1 MNAEVPQAKTVWLMK
16 RNCSFTPKQVGIFYL
31 SMVCFSGLITTYFW
45 LIGAWMVVPFT
56 LIELSVLGIALL
68 IYARHAR
75 DYEKITLQNSELVI
89 ELNLGYKKSLT
100 QWNAPWVRVKD
111 PESLYDRKKDLVI
124 LESGAQTISI
134 GQFILAEKRHDLAK
148 EIRQALSL
156 CLHYNSRMNQQPFKL
171 LALITSVVIISACG
185 KGPDQEPLPR
195 LVKVVVLGQSSEV
208 IQEPGVMKDPGV
220 LRFDASGKVMEV
232 LAKSGDAVLPG
243 QSLARIIPN
252 GVSSESSV
260 MISYRAAKAEL
271 QSAEADF
278 KRYTDLKNKNFIS
291 ASEFD
296 RRVATIESVRA
307 KYEQAIENIG
317 FVTLRALEAGKVSQ
331 MNIAVGQ
338 VVSNQDVVGKIIT
351 DKTSKK
357 IEKNNSNNSN
367 NNNNNPKTTSKT
379 ALKIPTTAIHS
390 DGVSVFKLTLDQG
403 SQSTGKISAVKL
415 VLGKIDD
422 QSAELMSGLVV
433 GDIVIATGW
442 HALSEGQQVRIAIA
456 EKAQ

>member
-1 MNAEVPQAKTVWLMK
+1 
-16 RNCSFTPKQVGIFYL
+16 
-31 SMVCFSGLITTYFW
+31 
-45 LIGAWMVVPFT
+45 
-56 LIELSVLGIALL
+56 
-68 IYARHAR
+68 
-75 DYEKITLQNSELVI
+75 
-89 ELNLGYKKSLT
+89 
-100 QWNAPWVRVKD
+100 
-111 PESLYDRKKDLVI
+111 
-124 LESGAQTISI
+124 
-134 GQFILAEKRHDLAK
+134 
-148 EIRQALSL
+148 
-156 CLHYNSRMNQQPFKL
+156 MNQQPLKL
-171 LALITSVVIISACG
+171 LALITSIIFFSACG

-195 LVKVVVLGQSSEV
+195 LVKVVVLGQASEV
-208 IQEPGVMKDPGV
+208 VSEMGVIKDPGV

-232 LAKSGDAVLPG
+232 LTKSGDVVLPG

-252 GVSSESSV
+252 SVSSESSV

-296 RRVATIESVRA
+296 RRLATIQSARA
-307 KYEQAIENIG
+307 KYEQAIESIG

-331 MNIAVGQ
+331 MNITVGQ

-351 DKTSKK
+351 DKTSQKS
-357 IEKNNSNNSN
+357 EKNNSN
-367 NNNNNPKTTSKT
+367 NNNNAKTGSRA

-422 QSAELMSGLVV
+422 QSAELVSGLVA

>member
-1 MNAEVPQAKTVWLMK
+1 MNP
-16 RNCSFTPKQVGIFYL
+16 
-31 SMVCFSGLITTYFW
+31 
-45 LIGAWMVVPFT
+45 
-56 LIELSVLGIALL
+56 
-68 IYARHAR
+68 
-75 DYEKITLQNSELVI
+75 
-89 ELNLGYKKSLT
+89 
-100 QWNAPWVRVKD
+100 
-111 PESLYDRKKDLVI
+111 
-124 LESGAQTISI
+124 
-134 GQFILAEKRHDLAK
+134 
-148 EIRQALSL
+148 
-156 CLHYNSRMNQQPFKL
+156 QPFKL
-171 LALITSVVIISACG
+171 LALITSILIFSACG

-195 LVKVVVLGQSSEV
+195 LVKVVVLGQAGEAVSEMG
-208 IQEPGVMKDPGV
+208 IIKDPGV

-252 GVSSESSV
+252 SVSSESSV

-296 RRVATIESVRA
+296 RRVATIESARA
-307 KYEQAIENIG
+307 KYEQSIESIG
-317 FVTLRALEAGKVSQ
+317 FVTLRALEAGKISQ
-331 MNIAVGQ
+331 MNIMVGQ
-338 VVSNQDVVGKIIT
+338 VVSNQDVVGKITT

-357 IEKNNSNNSN
+357 IEKTNSN
-367 NNNNNPKTTSKT
+367 NNAKT
-379 ALKIPTTAIHS
+379 ASKSSLKIPTTAIHS

-403 SQSTGKISAVKL
+403 SQSTGKISTVKL

-422 QSAELMSGLVV
+422 QSAELLSGLVA

>member
-1 MNAEVPQAKTVWLMK
+1 MN
-16 RNCSFTPKQVGIFYL
+16 R
-31 SMVCFSGLITTYFW
+31 
-45 LIGAWMVVPFT
+45 
-56 LIELSVLGIALL
+56 
-68 IYARHAR
+68 
-75 DYEKITLQNSELVI
+75 
-89 ELNLGYKKSLT
+89 
-100 QWNAPWVRVKD
+100 
-111 PESLYDRKKDLVI
+111 
-124 LESGAQTISI
+124 
-134 GQFILAEKRHDLAK
+134 
-148 EIRQALSL
+148 
-156 CLHYNSRMNQQPFKL
+156 QPFKL
-171 LALITSVVIISACG
+171 LALITSILIFSACG

-195 LVKVVVLGQSSEV
+195 LVKVVVLGQVSELTQQAV
-208 IQEPGVMKDPGV
+208 AIKDPGV

-232 LAKSGDAVLPG
+232 LVKSGDTVLSG

-252 GVSSESSV
+252 SVSSESSV

-296 RRVATIESVRA
+296 RRVAAIESARA

-317 FVTLRALEAGKVSQ
+317 FVTLRALEPGKVSQ
-331 MNIAVGQ
+331 MNITVGQ
-338 VVSNQDVVGKIIT
+338 VVSNQDVVGKINT

-357 IEKNNSNNSN
+357 IEKNNSNNN
-367 NNNNNPKTTSKT
+367 SKSVSKST
-379 ALKIPTTAIHS
+379 LKIPTTAIHS

-422 QSAELMSGLVV
+422 QSAELVSGLVA

-456 EKAQ
+456 EKAE

>member
-1 MNAEVPQAKTVWLMK
+1 
-16 RNCSFTPKQVGIFYL
+16 
-31 SMVCFSGLITTYFW
+31 
-45 LIGAWMVVPFT
+45 
-56 LIELSVLGIALL
+56 
-68 IYARHAR
+68 
-75 DYEKITLQNSELVI
+75 
-89 ELNLGYKKSLT
+89 
-100 QWNAPWVRVKD
+100 
-111 PESLYDRKKDLVI
+111 
-124 LESGAQTISI
+124 
-134 GQFILAEKRHDLAK
+134 
-148 EIRQALSL
+148 
-156 CLHYNSRMNQQPFKL
+156 MNQQPLKL
-171 LALITSVVIISACG
+171 LALITSIIIFSACG
-185 KGPDQEPLPR
+185 KGPDQEPLLR
-195 LVKVVVLGQSSEV
+195 LVKVVVLGQGSEAVAEVGV
-208 IQEPGVMKDPGV
+208 IKDPGV

-252 GVSSESSV
+252 SVSSESSV
-260 MISYRAAKAEL
+260 MISYRATKAEL

-296 RRVATIESVRA
+296 RRVATIESARA
-307 KYEQAIENIG
+307 KYEQAIESIG

-331 MNIAVGQ
+331 MNITVGQ
-338 VVSNQDVVGKIIT
+338 VVSNQDVIGKIIT
-351 DKTSKK
+351 DKTSQKS
-357 IEKNNSNNSN
+357 EKNNSNNN
-367 NNNNNPKTTSKT
+367 AKNGSKA

-422 QSAELMSGLVV
+422 QSAELVSGLVA

>member
-1 MNAEVPQAKTVWLMK
+1 
-16 RNCSFTPKQVGIFYL
+16 
-31 SMVCFSGLITTYFW
+31 
-45 LIGAWMVVPFT
+45 
-56 LIELSVLGIALL
+56 
-68 IYARHAR
+68 
-75 DYEKITLQNSELVI
+75 
-89 ELNLGYKKSLT
+89 
-100 QWNAPWVRVKD
+100 
-111 PESLYDRKKDLVI
+111 
-124 LESGAQTISI
+124 
-134 GQFILAEKRHDLAK
+134 
-148 EIRQALSL
+148 
-156 CLHYNSRMNQQPFKL
+156 MNQQPLKL
-171 LALITSVVIISACG
+171 LALITSIIIFSACG

-195 LVKVVVLGQSSEV
+195 LVKVVVLGQAGEAVAEV
-208 IQEPGVMKDPGV
+208 GVIKDPGM

-252 GVSSESSV
+252 SVSSESSV

-296 RRVATIESVRA
+296 RRLATIQSARA
-307 KYEQAIENIG
+307 KYEQAIESIG

-331 MNIAVGQ
+331 MNITVGQ

-351 DKTSKK
+351 DKTSQKS
-357 IEKNNSNNSN
+357 EKNNSN
-367 NNNNNPKTTSKT
+367 NNNNAKTGSRA

-422 QSAELMSGLVV
+422 QSAELVSGLVA

>member
-1 MNAEVPQAKTVWLMK
+1 MN
-16 RNCSFTPKQVGIFYL
+16 R
-31 SMVCFSGLITTYFW
+31 
-45 LIGAWMVVPFT
+45 
-56 LIELSVLGIALL
+56 
-68 IYARHAR
+68 
-75 DYEKITLQNSELVI
+75 
-89 ELNLGYKKSLT
+89 
-100 QWNAPWVRVKD
+100 
-111 PESLYDRKKDLVI
+111 
-124 LESGAQTISI
+124 
-134 GQFILAEKRHDLAK
+134 
-148 EIRQALSL
+148 
-156 CLHYNSRMNQQPFKL
+156 QPFKL
-171 LALITSVVIISACG
+171 LALITSILIFSACG

-195 LVKVVVLGQSSEV
+195 LVKVVILGQAGEAVSEV
-208 IQEPGVMKDPGV
+208 GVIKDPGV

-232 LAKSGDAVLPG
+232 LAKSGDTVLPG

-252 GVSSESSV
+252 SVSSESSV

-296 RRVATIESVRA
+296 RRVAAIESARA

-331 MNIAVGQ
+331 MSITVGQ
-338 VVSNQDVVGKIIT
+338 VVSNQDVVGKINT
-351 DKTSKK
+351 DTTSKK
-357 IEKNNSNNSN
+357 IEKSN
-367 NNNNNPKTTSKT
+367 NNSK
-379 ALKIPTTAIHS
+379 AASKSSLKIPTTAIHS

-422 QSAELMSGLVV
+422 QSAELVSGLVA

>member
-1 MNAEVPQAKTVWLMK
+1 MN
-16 RNCSFTPKQVGIFYL
+16 
-31 SMVCFSGLITTYFW
+31 
-45 LIGAWMVVPFT
+45 
-56 LIELSVLGIALL
+56 
-68 IYARHAR
+68 
-75 DYEKITLQNSELVI
+75 
-89 ELNLGYKKSLT
+89 
-100 QWNAPWVRVKD
+100 
-111 PESLYDRKKDLVI
+111 
-124 LESGAQTISI
+124 
-134 GQFILAEKRHDLAK
+134 
-148 EIRQALSL
+148 RQL
-156 CLHYNSRMNQQPFKL
+156 FKL
-171 LALITSVVIISACG
+171 LALTTSIVIFSACG

-195 LVKVVVLGQSSEV
+195 LVKVVVLGQVSELTQQAV
-208 IQEPGVMKDPGV
+208 AIKDPGV

-232 LAKSGDAVLPG
+232 LVKSGDAVLPG

-252 GVSSESSV
+252 SVSSESSV

-296 RRVATIESVRA
+296 RRVAAIESARA
-307 KYEQAIENIG
+307 KYEQSIENIG
-317 FVTLRALEAGKVSQ
+317 FVTLRALDAGKIAQ

-338 VVSNQDVVGKIIT
+338 VVSNQDVVGKINA

-357 IEKNNSNNSN
+357 IEKNNSNGKNA
-367 NNNNNPKTTSKT
+367 SK
-379 ALKIPTTAIHS
+379 ASLKIPTTAIHS
-390 DGVSVFKLTLDQG
+390 DGVSVYKLTLDQG

-422 QSAELMSGLVV
+422 QSAELVSGLVA

>member
-1 MNAEVPQAKTVWLMK
+1 MN
-16 RNCSFTPKQVGIFYL
+16 R
-31 SMVCFSGLITTYFW
+31 
-45 LIGAWMVVPFT
+45 
-56 LIELSVLGIALL
+56 
-68 IYARHAR
+68 
-75 DYEKITLQNSELVI
+75 
-89 ELNLGYKKSLT
+89 
-100 QWNAPWVRVKD
+100 
-111 PESLYDRKKDLVI
+111 
-124 LESGAQTISI
+124 
-134 GQFILAEKRHDLAK
+134 
-148 EIRQALSL
+148 
-156 CLHYNSRMNQQPFKL
+156 QPFKL
-171 LALITSVVIISACG
+171 LALITSILIFSACG

-195 LVKVVVLGQSSEV
+195 LVKVVILGQAGEAVSEV
-208 IQEPGVMKDPGV
+208 GVIKDPGV

-232 LAKSGDAVLPG
+232 LAKSGDTVLPG

-252 GVSSESSV
+252 SVSSESSV

-296 RRVATIESVRA
+296 RRVAAIESARA

-331 MNIAVGQ
+331 INITVGQ
-338 VVSNQDVVGKIIT
+338 VVSNQDVVGKINT
-351 DKTSKK
+351 DTTSKK
-357 IEKNNSNNSN
+357 IEKSN
-367 NNNNNPKTTSKT
+367 NNSK
-379 ALKIPTTAIHS
+379 AASKSSLKIPTTAIHS

-422 QSAELMSGLVV
+422 QSAELVSGLVA

>member
-1 MNAEVPQAKTVWLMK
+1 
-16 RNCSFTPKQVGIFYL
+16 
-31 SMVCFSGLITTYFW
+31 
-45 LIGAWMVVPFT
+45 
-56 LIELSVLGIALL
+56 
-68 IYARHAR
+68 
-75 DYEKITLQNSELVI
+75 
-89 ELNLGYKKSLT
+89 
-100 QWNAPWVRVKD
+100 
-111 PESLYDRKKDLVI
+111 
-124 LESGAQTISI
+124 
-134 GQFILAEKRHDLAK
+134 
-148 EIRQALSL
+148 
-156 CLHYNSRMNQQPFKL
+156 MNQQSFKL
-171 LALITSVVIISACG
+171 LALITSIVIFSACG

-195 LVKVVVLGQSSEV
+195 LVKVVVLGQASEAVTEMGV
-208 IQEPGVMKDPGV
+208 IKDPGV

-232 LAKSGDAVLPG
+232 LAKSGDSVLPG

-252 GVSSESSV
+252 SVSSESSV

-296 RRVATIESVRA
+296 RRVATIESARA
-307 KYEQAIENIG
+307 KYEQSIENIG
-317 FVTLRALEAGKVSQ
+317 FVTLRALEGGKVSQ
-331 MNIAVGQ
+331 INITVGQ
-338 VVSNQDVVGKIIT
+338 VVSNQDVVGKIST

-357 IEKNNSNNSN
+357 IEKNNNNGN
-367 NNNNNPKTTSKT
+367 ATSKSSF
-379 ALKIPTTAIHS
+379 KIPTTAIHS

-422 QSAELMSGLVV
+422 QSAELVSGLVA

>member
-1 MNAEVPQAKTVWLMK
+1 MN
-16 RNCSFTPKQVGIFYL
+16 R
-31 SMVCFSGLITTYFW
+31 
-45 LIGAWMVVPFT
+45 
-56 LIELSVLGIALL
+56 
-68 IYARHAR
+68 
-75 DYEKITLQNSELVI
+75 
-89 ELNLGYKKSLT
+89 
-100 QWNAPWVRVKD
+100 
-111 PESLYDRKKDLVI
+111 
-124 LESGAQTISI
+124 
-134 GQFILAEKRHDLAK
+134 
-148 EIRQALSL
+148 
-156 CLHYNSRMNQQPFKL
+156 QPFKL
-171 LALITSVVIISACG
+171 LALITSILIFSACG

-195 LVKVVVLGQSSEV
+195 LVKVVILGQAGEAVSEV
-208 IQEPGVMKDPGV
+208 GVIKDPGV

-252 GVSSESSV
+252 SVSSESSV

-296 RRVATIESVRA
+296 RRVAAIESARA

-331 MNIAVGQ
+331 MNITVGQ
-338 VVSNQDVVGKIIT
+338 VVSNQDVVGKINT
-351 DKTSKK
+351 DTTSKK
-357 IEKNNSNNSN
+357 IEKNNSNNN
-367 NNNNNPKTTSKT
+367 SK
-379 ALKIPTTAIHS
+379 AASKSSLKIPTTAIHS

-422 QSAELMSGLVV
+422 QSAELVSGLVA

>member
-1 MNAEVPQAKTVWLMK
+1 MN
-16 RNCSFTPKQVGIFYL
+16 R
-31 SMVCFSGLITTYFW
+31 
-45 LIGAWMVVPFT
+45 
-56 LIELSVLGIALL
+56 
-68 IYARHAR
+68 
-75 DYEKITLQNSELVI
+75 
-89 ELNLGYKKSLT
+89 
-100 QWNAPWVRVKD
+100 
-111 PESLYDRKKDLVI
+111 
-124 LESGAQTISI
+124 
-134 GQFILAEKRHDLAK
+134 
-148 EIRQALSL
+148 
-156 CLHYNSRMNQQPFKL
+156 QPFKL
-171 LALITSVVIISACG
+171 LALITSILIFSACG

-195 LVKVVVLGQSSEV
+195 LVKVVVLGQVSELTQQAV
-208 IQEPGVMKDPGV
+208 AIKDPGV

-232 LAKSGDAVLPG
+232 LVKSGDVVLSG

-252 GVSSESSV
+252 SVSSESSV

-296 RRVATIESVRA
+296 RRVAAIESARA

-331 MNIAVGQ
+331 MNITIGQ
-338 VVSNQDVVGKIIT
+338 VVSNQDVVGKINT

-357 IEKNNSNNSN
+357 IEKNNSHNNS
-367 NNNNNPKTTSKT
+367 KSVSKST
-379 ALKIPTTAIHS
+379 LKIPTTAIHS

-422 QSAELMSGLVV
+422 QSAELVSGLVA

-456 EKAQ
+456 EKAE

>member
-1 MNAEVPQAKTVWLMK
+1 MNP
-16 RNCSFTPKQVGIFYL
+16 
-31 SMVCFSGLITTYFW
+31 
-45 LIGAWMVVPFT
+45 
-56 LIELSVLGIALL
+56 
-68 IYARHAR
+68 
-75 DYEKITLQNSELVI
+75 
-89 ELNLGYKKSLT
+89 
-100 QWNAPWVRVKD
+100 
-111 PESLYDRKKDLVI
+111 
-124 LESGAQTISI
+124 
-134 GQFILAEKRHDLAK
+134 
-148 EIRQALSL
+148 
-156 CLHYNSRMNQQPFKL
+156 QPFKL
-171 LALITSVVIISACG
+171 LALIASILIFSACG

-195 LVKVVVLGQSSEV
+195 LVKVVVLGQASEV
-208 IQEPGVMKDPGV
+208 TQEAPAIKDPGV

-232 LAKSGDAVLPG
+232 LAKTGDVVLPG
-243 QSLARIIPN
+243 QSLARVIPN
-252 GVSSESSV
+252 SVSSESSV

-296 RRVATIESVRA
+296 RRVAAIESTRA
-307 KYEQAIENIG
+307 KYEQGIESIG
-317 FVTLRALEAGKVSQ
+317 FVTLRALEAGKISQ
-331 MNIAVGQ
+331 MNITVGQ
-338 VVSNQDVVGKIIT
+338 VVSNQDVVGKINT
-351 DKTSKK
+351 DKTSQKA
-357 IEKNNSNNSN
+357 EKNNSNNN
-367 NNNNNPKTTSKT
+367 LKTVSKA

-422 QSAELMSGLVV
+422 QSAELVSGLVA

>member
-1 MNAEVPQAKTVWLMK
+1 MN
-16 RNCSFTPKQVGIFYL
+16 R
-31 SMVCFSGLITTYFW
+31 
-45 LIGAWMVVPFT
+45 
-56 LIELSVLGIALL
+56 
-68 IYARHAR
+68 
-75 DYEKITLQNSELVI
+75 
-89 ELNLGYKKSLT
+89 
-100 QWNAPWVRVKD
+100 
-111 PESLYDRKKDLVI
+111 
-124 LESGAQTISI
+124 
-134 GQFILAEKRHDLAK
+134 
-148 EIRQALSL
+148 
-156 CLHYNSRMNQQPFKL
+156 QPFKL
-171 LALITSVVIISACG
+171 LALIVSILIFSACG

-195 LVKVVVLGQSSEV
+195 LVKVVVMGQANEV
-208 IQEPGVMKDPGV
+208 VLQNEAIKDPGA

-232 LAKSGDAVLPG
+232 LVKSGDVVLPG

-252 GVSSESSV
+252 SVSSESSV

-296 RRVATIESVRA
+296 RRVATIESARA
-307 KYEQAIENIG
+307 KYEQSIENIG
-317 FVTLRALEAGKVSQ
+317 FVTLRALDAGKVAQ
-331 MNIAVGQ
+331 MSIAVGQ

-351 DKTSKK
+351 QKISKK
-357 IEKNNSNNSN
+357 IEKNNSSINSN
-367 NNNNNPKTTSKT
+367 AKNTSK
-379 ALKIPTTAIHS
+379 ASLKIPTTAIHS
-390 DGVSVFKLTLDQG
+390 DGVSVYKLTLDQG

-422 QSAELMSGLVV
+422 QSAELVSGLVA

>member
-1 MNAEVPQAKTVWLMK
+1 MNP
-16 RNCSFTPKQVGIFYL
+16 
-31 SMVCFSGLITTYFW
+31 
-45 LIGAWMVVPFT
+45 
-56 LIELSVLGIALL
+56 
-68 IYARHAR
+68 
-75 DYEKITLQNSELVI
+75 
-89 ELNLGYKKSLT
+89 
-100 QWNAPWVRVKD
+100 
-111 PESLYDRKKDLVI
+111 
-124 LESGAQTISI
+124 
-134 GQFILAEKRHDLAK
+134 
-148 EIRQALSL
+148 
-156 CLHYNSRMNQQPFKL
+156 QPFKL
-171 LALITSVVIISACG
+171 LALITSILIFSACG

-195 LVKVVVLGQSSEV
+195 LVKVVVLGQAIEV
-208 IQEPGVMKDPGV
+208 TQEVGAIKDPGV

-232 LAKSGDAVLPG
+232 LAKSGDTVLSG

-252 GVSSESSV
+252 SVSSESSV

-296 RRVATIESVRA
+296 RRVAAIESTRA

-317 FVTLRALEAGKVSQ
+317 FVTLRALESGKVSQ
-331 MNIAVGQ
+331 MNIKVGQ
-338 VVSNQDVVGKIIT
+338 VVSNQDVVGKIT
-351 DKTSKK
+351 ADKTSKK
-357 IEKNNSNNSN
+357 IEKNNSNNN
-367 NNNNNPKTTSKT
+367 NAKT
-379 ALKIPTTAIHS
+379 ASKSTLKIPTTAIHS

-422 QSAELMSGLVV
+422 QSAELVSGLVA

>member
-1 MNAEVPQAKTVWLMK
+1 MN
-16 RNCSFTPKQVGIFYL
+16 R
-31 SMVCFSGLITTYFW
+31 
-45 LIGAWMVVPFT
+45 
-56 LIELSVLGIALL
+56 
-68 IYARHAR
+68 
-75 DYEKITLQNSELVI
+75 
-89 ELNLGYKKSLT
+89 
-100 QWNAPWVRVKD
+100 
-111 PESLYDRKKDLVI
+111 
-124 LESGAQTISI
+124 
-134 GQFILAEKRHDLAK
+134 
-148 EIRQALSL
+148 
-156 CLHYNSRMNQQPFKL
+156 QPFKL
-171 LALITSVVIISACG
+171 LALITSILIFSACG

-195 LVKVVVLGQSSEV
+195 LVKVVVLGQVSELTQQAV
-208 IQEPGVMKDPGV
+208 AIKDPGV

-232 LAKSGDAVLPG
+232 LVKSGDVVLSG

-252 GVSSESSV
+252 SVSSESSV

-296 RRVATIESVRA
+296 RRVAAIESARA

-331 MNIAVGQ
+331 MNITIGQ
-338 VVSNQDVVGKIIT
+338 VVSNQDVVGKINT

-357 IEKNNSNNSN
+357 IEKNNSNNN
-367 NNNNNPKTTSKT
+367 SKSVSKST
-379 ALKIPTTAIHS
+379 LKIPTTAIHS

-422 QSAELMSGLVV
+422 QSAELVSGLVA

-456 EKAQ
+456 EKAE

>member
-1 MNAEVPQAKTVWLMK
+1 MN
-16 RNCSFTPKQVGIFYL
+16 
-31 SMVCFSGLITTYFW
+31 
-45 LIGAWMVVPFT
+45 
-56 LIELSVLGIALL
+56 
-68 IYARHAR
+68 
-75 DYEKITLQNSELVI
+75 
-89 ELNLGYKKSLT
+89 
-100 QWNAPWVRVKD
+100 
-111 PESLYDRKKDLVI
+111 
-124 LESGAQTISI
+124 
-134 GQFILAEKRHDLAK
+134 
-148 EIRQALSL
+148 RQL
-156 CLHYNSRMNQQPFKL
+156 FKF
-171 LALITSVVIISACG
+171 LALITSIVFFSACG
-185 KGPDQEPLPR
+185 KVPDQEPLPR
-195 LVKVVVLGQSSEV
+195 LVKVVVLGQTSEV
-208 IQEPGVMKDPGV
+208 TQEAEVIMDPGV

-232 LAKSGDAVLPG
+232 LVKSGDTVFAG

-252 GVSSESSV
+252 SVSSESTV
-260 MISYRAAKAEL
+260 IISYRATKAEL

-291 ASEFD
+291 ASEYD
-296 RRVATIESVRA
+296 RRIATIESARA
-307 KYEQAIENIG
+307 KYEQAIESIG

-331 MNIAVGQ
+331 MSIMVGQ
-338 VVSNQDVVGKIIT
+338 VVSNQDVVGKITT

-357 IEKNNSNNSN
+357 LEKNTSNINSN
-367 NNNNNPKTTSKT
+367 NNNAKTASKA

-422 QSAELMSGLVV
+422 QSAELLSGLVA

>member
-1 MNAEVPQAKTVWLMK
+1 MN
-16 RNCSFTPKQVGIFYL
+16 
-31 SMVCFSGLITTYFW
+31 
-45 LIGAWMVVPFT
+45 
-56 LIELSVLGIALL
+56 
-68 IYARHAR
+68 
-75 DYEKITLQNSELVI
+75 
-89 ELNLGYKKSLT
+89 
-100 QWNAPWVRVKD
+100 
-111 PESLYDRKKDLVI
+111 
-124 LESGAQTISI
+124 
-134 GQFILAEKRHDLAK
+134 
-148 EIRQALSL
+148 RQL
-156 CLHYNSRMNQQPFKL
+156 FKL
-171 LALITSVVIISACG
+171 LALTTSIVIFSACG

-195 LVKVVVLGQSSEV
+195 LVKVVVLGQVGELAT
-208 IQEPGVMKDPGV
+208 EPGVVKDPGT

-232 LAKSGDAVLPG
+232 LVKSGDTVLPG

-252 GVSSESSV
+252 SVSSESSV

-296 RRVATIESVRA
+296 RRVATIESARA
-307 KYEQAIENIG
+307 KYEQSIENIG
-317 FVTLRALEAGKVSQ
+317 FVTLRALDAGKVAQ

-338 VVSNQDVVGKIIT
+338 VVSNQDVVGKVNA

-357 IEKNNSNNSN
+357 IEKNNSNGKNA
-367 NNNNNPKTTSKT
+367 SK
-379 ALKIPTTAIHS
+379 ASLKIPTTAIHS
-390 DGVSVFKLTLDQG
+390 DGVSVYKLTLDQG

-422 QSAELMSGLVV
+422 QSAELVSGLVA

>member
-1 MNAEVPQAKTVWLMK
+1 VVILGQA
-16 RNCSFTPKQVGIFYL
+16 G
-31 SMVCFSGLITTYFW
+31 
-45 LIGAWMVVPFT
+45 
-56 LIELSVLGIALL
+56 
-68 IYARHAR
+68 
-75 DYEKITLQNSELVI
+75 ELVY
-89 ELNLGYKKSLT
+89 EMG
-100 QWNAPWVRVKD
+100 
-111 PESLYDRKKDLVI
+111 VI
-124 LESGAQTISI
+124 
-134 GQFILAEKRHDLAK
+134 
-148 EIRQALSL
+148 
-156 CLHYNSRMNQQPFKL
+156 
-171 LALITSVVIISACG
+171 
-185 KGPDQEPLPR
+185 
-195 LVKVVVLGQSSEV
+195 
-208 IQEPGVMKDPGV
+208 KDPGV

-252 GVSSESSV
+252 SVSSESSV
-260 MISYRAAKAEL
+260 MISYRAARAEL

-296 RRVATIESVRA
+296 RRVATIESARA
-307 KYEQAIENIG
+307 KYEQSIEGIG
-317 FVTLRALEAGKVSQ
+317 FVTLRALEAGKVAQ
-331 MNIAVGQ
+331 MSITVGQ
-338 VVSNQDVVGKIIT
+338 VVSNQDVVGKITT
-351 DKTSKK
+351 DKTSQKS
-357 IEKNNSNNSN
+357 EKNNSN
-367 NNNNNPKTTSKT
+367 NNNNAKTGSRA

-422 QSAELMSGLVV
+422 QSAELVSGLVA

>member
-1 MNAEVPQAKTVWLMK
+1 MNP
-16 RNCSFTPKQVGIFYL
+16 
-31 SMVCFSGLITTYFW
+31 
-45 LIGAWMVVPFT
+45 
-56 LIELSVLGIALL
+56 
-68 IYARHAR
+68 
-75 DYEKITLQNSELVI
+75 
-89 ELNLGYKKSLT
+89 
-100 QWNAPWVRVKD
+100 
-111 PESLYDRKKDLVI
+111 
-124 LESGAQTISI
+124 
-134 GQFILAEKRHDLAK
+134 
-148 EIRQALSL
+148 
-156 CLHYNSRMNQQPFKL
+156 QPFKL
-171 LALITSVVIISACG
+171 FALIASILIFSACG
-185 KGPDQEPLPR
+185 KGPDQEHLPR
-195 LVKVVVLGQSSEV
+195 LVKVVVLGQASEAVAEVGV
-208 IQEPGVMKDPGV
+208 IKDPGI

-252 GVSSESSV
+252 SVSSESSV

-296 RRVATIESVRA
+296 RRVATIESARA
-307 KYEQAIENIG
+307 KYEQSIESIG
-317 FVTLRALEAGKVSQ
+317 FVTLRALEAGKISQ
-331 MNIAVGQ
+331 MNIMVGQ
-338 VVSNQDVVGKIIT
+338 VVSNQDVVGKITT

-357 IEKNNSNNSN
+357 IEKTNSN
-367 NNNNNPKTTSKT
+367 NNAKT
-379 ALKIPTTAIHS
+379 ASKSSLKIPTTAIHS

-422 QSAELMSGLVV
+422 QSAELVSGLVA